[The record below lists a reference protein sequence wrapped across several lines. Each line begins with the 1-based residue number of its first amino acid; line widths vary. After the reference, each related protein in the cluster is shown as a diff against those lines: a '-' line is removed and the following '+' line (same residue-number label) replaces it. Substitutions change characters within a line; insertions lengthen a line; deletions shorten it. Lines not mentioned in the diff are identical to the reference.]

1 MLFFAR
7 RIEEEEETVR
17 VGNDK
22 NKFRQKLNFFEVN
35 EKISVNCYL
44 FLCTESLFFNLV
56 TKVLA

>member
-1 MLFFAR
+1 MLFFVR

-35 EKISVNCYL
+35 EKIAVNCYL